1 MWRQDPLS
9 FSLPTRQFFCFMSAG
24 IMNAEGVV
32 QFDVFY
38 NSIFRV

>member
-1 MWRQDPLS
+1 MWRQEPVS
-9 FSLPTRQFFCFMSAG
+9 FSLTTRQFFCFMSAG

-32 QFDVFY
+32 QIDVFY